1 MSDHIITVYSE
12 LHASPQPLCVDLE
25 KKIHGHDSEREQH
38 KAKGLE
44 FLDPAALDLLMVND
58 IWGHLQAL
66 WAGWSHK
73 PNSHSKQVW
82 GEVATM
88 DIWG

>member
-1 MSDHIITVYSE
+1 MSYLHGMSDHIITVYSE

-38 KAKGLE
+38 KAKRALSKE

-58 IWGHLQAL
+58 I
-66 WAGWSHK
+66 
-73 PNSHSKQVW
+73 
-82 GEVATM
+82 
-88 DIWG
+88 